1 VPPRPKKTAR
11 CDDRGKIALP
21 ETGHIRLAGR
31 FTTGNHA
38 PPYDKIR
45 LLFAKSWP
53 IVHCTKTKSGATL
66 TAQHKKSSLV
76 ALTLAAVGI
85 VYGDIGTSPLYTLK
99 TIFATEHG
107 LVLNTPNLLGVVSL
121 IFWGLTVIVSL
132 KYVTLVLRADN
143 RGEGGIMALMA
154 LAMSSVGRLSRWHY
168 ALMLMGVF
176 GATLFYGDS
185 VITPAISVLS
195 AVEGLEVAT
204 PALSQYVVPLTI
216 VVLVALY
223 AVQHSGTA
231 GFGRWFAPIMLLWF
245 ATLAV
250 MGVINIIHAPQILA
264 AINPWHALVFLNN
277 NRFVAFIALGAVVLA
292 FTGAE
297 ALYADM
303 GHFGKKPIR
312 MAWFLV
318 TFPAL
323 ALNYL
328 GQGGMLLVHPDY
340 ISNPFYQQ
348 LGAWSIYP
356 LVILSTMAAVIASQA
371 TISGTFSM
379 TREAI
384 ALGFLP
390 RMRVFHTSESQIGQV
405 YIPMVNWLQLI
416 VVLMA
421 VVGFGSSDR
430 LGAAYGIAVTA
441 TMLTTT
447 VLTFFVIR
455 FRWKMNLALCLAA
468 TGFFL
473 VVDVA
478 FFSANALKFFHG
490 GWFPLLLG
498 AVLFTVMLTWK
509 RGRELVFQNL
519 EKHAI
524 PLEDFL
530 SSLFIAPPLRV
541 PGTAIFLRGET
552 DGVPHALL
560 HNLSHNKVLH
570 ERVIFLTVFMLDEPW
585 VNPDEQ
591 VRVTDLGHQCFQL
604 NVYYGFKDEP
614 DIPRAMAACT
624 SCNLQFEMMET
635 SFFIARQTVISTPGS
650 GMATWREHL
659 FVTMSRNA
667 RTAADYYQ
675 IPSNRV
681 IELGTQV
688 EI

>member
-1 VPPRPKKTAR
+1 VQ
-11 CDDRGKIALP
+11 
-21 ETGHIRLAGR
+21 
-31 FTTGNHA
+31 
-38 PPYDKIR
+38 
-45 LLFAKSWP
+45 
-53 IVHCTKTKSGATL
+53 CTKTNSGATL
-66 TAQHKKSSLV
+66 TSQHKKSSLV

-107 LVLNTPNLLGVVSL
+107 LVLNAPNLLGVVSL

-154 LAMSSVGRLSRWHY
+154 LAMNSVGRLSRWHY

-195 AVEGLEVAT
+195 AVEGLEVAA
-204 PALSQYVVPLTI
+204 PSLARFVVPLTI
-216 VVLVALY
+216 IVLVALY
-223 AVQHSGTA
+223 SVQRRGTA
-231 GFGRWFAPIMLLWF
+231 GIGRWFAPIILVWF

-250 MGVINIIHAPQILA
+250 MGIINIVKAPQILA
-264 AINPWHALVFLNN
+264 AINPWHALLFLNN
-277 NRFVAFIALGAVVLA
+277 NRFIAFVALGAVVLA

-328 GQGGMLLVHPDY
+328 GQGGMLMAHPDY

-348 LGAWSIYP
+348 LGAWSVYP

-405 YIPMVNWLQLI
+405 YIPMVNWLQLV

-421 VVGFGSSDR
+421 VVGFGSSDN

-455 FRWKMNLALCLAA
+455 FRWKMNLALCFAA

-473 VVDVA
+473 VIDMA

-498 AVLFTVMLTWK
+498 GVLYIVMLTWK
-509 RGRELVFQNL
+509 RGRELVFENL
-519 EKHAI
+519 QKHAI

-530 SSLFIAPPLRV
+530 ESLFIAPPVRV

-560 HNLSHNKVLH
+560 HNLSHNKVIH
-570 ERVIFLTVFMLDEPW
+570 ERVVFLTVFMLEEPW
-585 VNPDEQ
+585 ADPAQQVNI
-591 VRVTDLGHQCFQL
+591 TDLGHQCYQL

-614 DIPRAMAACT
+614 DIPKALALCAAC
-624 SCNLQFEMMET
+624 SLPFEMMET
-635 SFFIARQTVISTPGS
+635 SFFIARQTVISTPGA
-650 GMATWREHL
+650 GMAPWREHL

-667 RTAADYYQ
+667 RGAADYYQ